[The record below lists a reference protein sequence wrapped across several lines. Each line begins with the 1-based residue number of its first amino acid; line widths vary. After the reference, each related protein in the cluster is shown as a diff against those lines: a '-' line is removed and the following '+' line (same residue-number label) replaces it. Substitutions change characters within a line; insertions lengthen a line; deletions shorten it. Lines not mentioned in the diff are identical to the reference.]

1 LIPTNWWCICSVLPR
16 TPSMFLDVHD

>member
-1 LIPTNWWCICSVLPR
+1 LIPTNWWCICTVLPR